1 MTRIPRAL
9 LLPPLPSGEGIG
21 RPPRRARCRGSI
33 FIAASWV
40 LIALAAMCLVLA
52 QQMRVEVLAS
62 GNRLAQ
68 MQADAVERG
77 GEQYVLSQID
87 GSNGDAVTVCSQFGG
102 PLQVGDGY
110 FWVIAANPDNPQ
122 QYTYGITDEAGK
134 ISLNSASATI
144 LENLPNMTSDVA
156 ASIVA
161 WRSTTTTA
169 QTSDD
174 NSYYQGL
181 PQPYQCKMNPF
192 ESIEELL
199 LVRGVAGQ
207 TPDLLFS
214 YDSNHNGVIDAAEL
228 SSGGM
233 ASQINAAQNGAL
245 GLFPLVTC
253 FSVEPNTGASG
264 SARVD
269 INLPGSPRLSTLLQ
283 KTLAAARVRS
293 IVNLANRGR
302 PFRNIFDFAVRTGMS
317 STEFATIANSIT
329 TSTGTTLTGLV
340 NVNTAS
346 AQVLACLPGLT
357 ASDAQALVAKRQ
369 TNTTTMGIA
378 WVLEALGSTKA
389 VGVGSMIT
397 GRSFRFS
404 ADIVGVSGDGR
415 AYKRV
420 RIVAD
425 STQSPPKLLYRKDL
439 TDLGWPL
446 DPADRE
452 LLRRGQPP
460 SGIVTLSGGT

>member
-9 LLPPLPSGEGIG
+9 LLPPLPRGEGIG
-21 RPPRRARCRGSI
+21 RPPRHARCRGSI

-87 GSNGDAVTVCSQFGG
+87 GSNGDAVTVCSQYGG
-102 PLQVGDGY
+102 PLQVGAGY
-110 FWVIAANPDNPQ
+110 FWLIAANPDNPQ

-134 ISLNSASATI
+134 ISLNSASATT

-161 WRSTTTTA
+161 WRSTTITA

-192 ESIEELL
+192 ESVEELL
-199 LVRGVAGQ
+199 LVRNVAGQ
-207 TPDLLFS
+207 SPDLLFG
-214 YDSNHNGVIDAAEL
+214 YDANHNGVIDAAEL
-228 SSGGM
+228 STGGM
-233 ASQINAAQNGAL
+233 ATQINAAQNGAL

-264 SARVD
+264 GAR
-269 INLPGSPRLSTLLQ
+269 INVNTPGNSRLTTLLQ
-283 KTLAAARVRS
+283 KAVPGRAGA
-293 IVNLANRGR
+293 IIAQANRGR
-302 PFRNIFDFAVRTGMS
+302 PFRNIFDFAVRTGMTSAQFS
-317 STEFATIANSIT
+317 SIANAIT
-329 TSTGTTLTGLV
+329 TSPAPTVTGLV

-357 ASDAQALVAKRQ
+357 ASDAQALIAKRQ
-369 TNTTTMGIA
+369 SNTTTMGLA
-378 WVLEALGSTKA
+378 WVLDALGSTKA
-389 VGVGSMIT
+389 VGVGSAIT

-404 ADIVGVSGDGR
+404 ADVVGVSGDGR

-420 RIVAD
+420 RIVVD
-425 STQSPPKLLYRKDL
+425 SSQSPPRIIYRKDL

-452 LLRRGQPP
+452 LVRRGQPP